1 MSPCLRL
8 RHQMKESH
16 GFINRKYSLHLLF
29 ATFVKVKP
37 LPRIEK
43 SGRGVWLCLWCL
55 VAVKGGGAVVCT
67 SSVCC
72 SLSVHGVLVTT
83 ILGEQHTHWT
93 SVSSSLMS
101 VNYLKG
107 FEGKDFSRAEV
118 HCCIKR
124 LVSEVHGSAGVK
136 EIYITLIPLACMEAG
151 MWCSVK

>member
-1 MSPCLRL
+1 MNPCLRL
-8 RHQMKESH
+8 KYQTKESH
-16 GFINRKYSLHLLF
+16 GFVNRKYSF

-37 LPRIEK
+37 LPCIEK
-43 SGRGVWLCLWCL
+43 RGRGVWLCLWCL

-72 SLSVHGVLVTT
+72 SLSVHEGLVTT
-83 ILGEQHTHWT
+83 ILGEQHTPWT

-107 FEGKDFSRAEV
+107 FEGKDFSRAGV
-118 HCCIKR
+118 RCCIKR
-124 LVSEVHGSAGVK
+124 LVSEVHGSAGAK
-136 EIYITLIPLACMEAG
+136 EIYVTLIPLACMEVG